1 MKKIVLTAI
10 PILLAMLACSDMI
23 PLGPSTAKRSYV
35 LKEHPDT
42 MTLSVTLNCPYEK
55 KCTTEIFWGV
65 GFTYARSADSYSCI
79 SGYEYRYVS
88 KEGANK
94 IYSGETTPVTLD
106 SDDHVRFSLFDS
118 KNVEKTYD
126 IDLSEMVRSY
136 FVKEDSLYI
145 KIPENMS
152 YLAIGIKRPDGY
164 QNVEIMDS
172 VIENGYF
179 VHVANESLRSYF
191 YMDQE
196 FSNQSSFGTD
206 SIHVFA
212 TLYWRE

>member
-10 PILLAMLACSDMI
+10 PILLAILACSDMI
-23 PLGPSTAKRSYV
+23 PLGPSTAKCSYV
-35 LKEHPDT
+35 LKEHPT
-42 MTLSVTLNCPYEK
+42 EMINIMSVNCPFKADCKIDFLFGPVSYTDGCLDDFEYLYKKGRYEK
-55 KCTTEIFWGV
+55 KVHLNTHV
-65 GFTYARSADSYSCI
+65 DMS
-79 SGYEYRYVS
+79 
-88 KEGANK
+88 
-94 IYSGETTPVTLD
+94 LD

-145 KIPENMS
+145 KIPEKMS